1 MGELIVNLLNSKKF
15 VALSLA
21 IVAALVAGF
30 TGVQEWSIVITEIVA
45 AIGVYMGS
53 QGLADIGKERAKFE
67 TRWAQDIKSENGG
80 GS

>member
-53 QGLADIGKERAKFE
+53 QGLADIGKERAKL
-67 TRWAQDIKSENGG
+67 ENGG